1 MRTRRSCKITAYY
14 DLLEWRLS
22 LSAFPQGMFAPP
34 ALVSGASVTLSKAAD
49 DLPPPDPE
57 PEPGP
62 HPG

>member
-1 MRTRRSCKITAYY
+1 MRTRRSYKITGYY

-22 LSAFPQGMFAPP
+22 LSAFPQGVIAPP
-34 ALVSGASVTLSKAAD
+34 AIVSSALLNLNKAAD

-57 PEPGP
+57 PDPGP